1 MKYNYLTIL
10 FFSSISLFGSASE
23 HSLFI
28 KKDGSLWGMGY
39 NTSGQLGIGNSTN
52 QLIPVEILS
61 YGIQAVATGDEQSFI
76 LKNDGTLWAMG
87 VNNNGQLGDSN
98 SSNQL
103 SPILIRS
110 GVRFVTYYSFY

>member
-52 QLIPVEILS
+52 QLSPVEILS
-61 YGIQAVATGDEQSFI
+61 SGVQSVVTGDLQSFI
-76 LKNDGTLWAMG
+76 LKNDGSLWGMG
-87 VNNNGQLGDSN
+87 NNGSGRLGDGTST
-98 SSNQL
+98 S
-103 SPILIRS
+103 RMCR
-110 GVRFVTYYSFY
+110 VRKHLFV